1 MRILRLI
8 ASADPRDGGPIEG
21 ARRVAEIWAR
31 QGHVQDMLTLDAP
44 GEQHL
49 TDYPGRIIQI
59 GPPLGRGPL
68 NRYRYSTQMV
78 PWLKAHVGE
87 YDAVIV
93 SGLWRYLA
101 RGAMKGL
108 AGGSV
113 PYFVFTHGML
123 DPWFRRSAP
132 LKHWVKQLSWWW
144 AEGRLLANA
153 RAVLFTTEEEKRQAE
168 GAFWPYRVNGAVVN
182 YGTRDI
188 GGDPAMQVATFRAM
202 LPALGTR
209 RYLLFLSRIHRKKGC
224 DLLVE
229 AFARVAGREPTL
241 DLVVA
246 GPDQVGLVASLKAQ
260 AEQLGIG
267 ARIHFPGMLAGDAKA
282 GAFLGAEVFVLPSHQ
297 ENFGIVVAEAL
308 SGSTPALIS
317 DKVNIWREI
326 EADGAGLIAPDTLE
340 GTTDLLDRW
349 LALSDD
355 GRAEMRERARACFLS
370 RFQIDSA
377 AKSLLELIQSEIA

>member
-21 ARRVAEIWAR
+21 ARRVAEIWAK

-49 TDYPGRIIQI
+49 TDYPGRIIQV
-59 GPPLGRGPL
+59 GPPVGRGPL
-68 NRYRYSTQMV
+68 NRYRYSAQMV
-78 PWLKAHVGE
+78 PWLKAHAGE

-101 RGAMKGL
+101 RGAMKAL
-108 AGGSV
+108 AGGRV

-123 DPWFRRSAP
+123 DPWFRQGAP
-132 LKHWVKQLSWWW
+132 LKHWAKQLSWWW
-144 AEGRLLANA
+144 AEGPLLANA

-168 GAFWPYRVNGAVVN
+168 GAFWPYRINGAVVN

-188 GGDPAMQVATFRAM
+188 GGDPAVQVATFRAI

-209 RYLLFLSRIHRKKGC
+209 RYFLFLSRIHHKKGC

-229 AFARVAGREPTL
+229 AFAQVAAAIPDN
-241 DLVVA
+241 DLVIA
-246 GPDQVGLVASLKAQ
+246 GPDQVGLVAELRAQ
-260 AEQLGIG
+260 AERLGIS
-267 ARIHFPGMLAGDAKA
+267 ARVHFPGMVSGDIKA
-282 GAFLGAEVFVLPSHQ
+282 GAFRGADAFVLPSHQ

-308 SGSTPALIS
+308 ACGTPVLIS
-317 DKVNIWREI
+317 DKVNIWREVD
-326 EADGAGLIAPDTLE
+326 ADCAGIVAPDTLE
-340 GTTDLLDRW
+340 GTIDLLRRF
-349 LALSDD
+349 LSLSAPE
-355 GRAEMRERARACFLS
+355 RAAMREAARASFLK
-370 RFQIDSA
+370 RFQIESA
-377 AKSLLELIQSEIA
+377 AESLLQIVSAAAH